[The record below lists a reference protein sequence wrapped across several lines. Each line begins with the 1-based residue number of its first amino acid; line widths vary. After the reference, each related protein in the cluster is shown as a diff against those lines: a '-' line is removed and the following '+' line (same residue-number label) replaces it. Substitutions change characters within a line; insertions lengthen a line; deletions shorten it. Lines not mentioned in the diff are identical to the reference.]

1 MARGPICISHPKKS
15 QLQNLTWA
23 WHHGR
28 ATGGAPG
35 LTQVPGVHF
44 LGEREPSYIRGT
56 SSFPS
61 PPAQPQ
67 VCGFSPCLKG
77 CAGCAAFQGSSL
89 LAVTSLEGAVAA
101 AGAGGSWHVSC
112 RAPSW
117 RCCTCS
123 SLGSTCWTEAE
134 TLSFGRKFWMIAG
147 PEAMTEAGW
156 GPGDLSW
163 PLCGEF

>member
-44 LGEREPSYIRGT
+44 LGEREPSCIRGT

-89 LAVTSLEGAVAA
+89 LLSHPWREQWQQQELVAPGTSPAVPHPGGAAHAA
-101 AGAGGSWHVSC
+101 PWA
-112 RAPSW
+112 
-117 RCCTCS
+117 
-123 SLGSTCWTEAE
+123 STCWTEAE